1 MTETRKYSTPEKIF
15 VVLIFAGCLLFFGF
29 FYRYHLFFTEQL
41 QIFRL
46 TTDQFMS
53 YLSRPAFLSSF
64 IGDFLTQFYYLQ
76 GGGAVVITAALFALW
91 LVTRQ
96 LVNRIYPGND
106 SLLFPLLPV
115 VVSWIALCDPEFPV
129 SNVISLIISVT
140 CTLIYLSQSSF
151 RIRLLLVIILTPVL
165 YIAAGSS
172 FYILTATGI
181 CYEIIQKEHRQGF
194 FNGILFIAAA
204 LFFPLMAK
212 SIYLLTAPQ
221 ALTYLS
227 EMTSTPS
234 FFQYL
239 PMLTLICLI
248 LSSLLLSQHFFKTR
262 TVFGLTGWIISLVV
276 ILVMG
281 IRLTADF
288 TMEKILRLD
297 FEASHNQWNKV
308 YELSG
313 RYRMRNSLSAYFT
326 NMALSKLDI
335 LPDSLMRHYQPAA
348 TGLFIPVNAN
358 ENYMTIAFSNEV
370 YWQLGDVNASQHSA
384 LLGMVFSPRAKNSR
398 LMKRL
403 IEINIV
409 NGEYAVAE
417 KYIGILEKTLFYRNW
432 ATEKRKY
439 LFNEEECKRSGW
451 IMEKRALIPT
461 NDLLKKS
468 NEYIIT
474 LRMLADNHSGNRMA
488 VDYLLCFHLLSKDIS
503 SFITDFERYYTS
515 EMGASLPE
523 VYQEGLLIS
532 IGSGRRNPGDY
543 SKFRFNNEIIRNFAD
558 YTREYE
564 ENNGK
569 GAALYKKYGKTY
581 WFYYHFAKM
590 NNE

>member
-1 MTETRKYSTPEKIF
+1 
-15 VVLIFAGCLLFFGF
+15 
-29 FYRYHLFFTEQL
+29 
-41 QIFRL
+41 
-46 TTDQFMS
+46 
-53 YLSRPAFLSSF
+53 
-64 IGDFLTQFYYLQ
+64 
-76 GGGAVVITAALFALW
+76 
-91 LVTRQ
+91 
-96 LVNRIYPGND
+96 
-106 SLLFPLLPV
+106 
-115 VVSWIALCDPEFPV
+115 
-129 SNVISLIISVT
+129 
-140 CTLIYLSQSSF
+140 
-151 RIRLLLVIILTPVL
+151 
-165 YIAAGSS
+165 
-172 FYILTATGI
+172 
-181 CYEIIQKEHRQGF
+181 
-194 FNGILFIAAA
+194 
-204 LFFPLMAK
+204 
-212 SIYLLTAPQ
+212 
-221 ALTYLS
+221 
-227 EMTSTPS
+227 
-234 FFQYL
+234 
-239 PMLTLICLI
+239 
-248 LSSLLLSQHFFKTR
+248 
-262 TVFGLTGWIISLVV
+262 
-276 ILVMG
+276 
-281 IRLTADF
+281 
-288 TMEKILRLD
+288 
-297 FEASHNQWNKV
+297 
-308 YELSG
+308 
-313 RYRMRNSLSAYFT
+313 
-326 NMALSKLDI
+326 
-335 LPDSLMRHYQPAA
+335 
-348 TGLFIPVNAN
+348 
-358 ENYMTIAFSNEV
+358 MTIAFSNEV